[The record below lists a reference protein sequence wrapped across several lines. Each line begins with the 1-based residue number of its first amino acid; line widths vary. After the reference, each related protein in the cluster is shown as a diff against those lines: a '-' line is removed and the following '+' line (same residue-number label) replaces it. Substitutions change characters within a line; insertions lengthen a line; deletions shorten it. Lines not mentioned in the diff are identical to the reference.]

1 MAACAYYLAYLA
13 AGVFCVRCLLPW
25 QAKINRIWL
34 GLCFGTLLMMWL
46 PALVAFVDAFSV
58 RGHLL
63 ALLLLALV
71 CLAAYIFRSRHAVRK
86 TDKDDK
92 RFLIYALPVV
102 ILLGALMAYLQYTH
116 TIRAASDGSLWVGQ
130 ATYGDLNMHLSFIT
144 SSVNARFPLDYALMT
159 GQRLSYPFLMDT
171 FSGSLYLLGMSLQ
184 MSVILPGT
192 LFTMLVVY
200 GYMALARQI
209 VSSNK
214 VVLLSALFVF
224 INGGL
229 GFLYTFDMSFGNLFS
244 GRPEFMERLD
254 TVMNGFYQTP
264 TNMPELNLRWSN
276 LIADLLLP
284 QRTFLGGWLI
294 VIPCIFLLF
303 TAFAPEKQRYMD
315 ELDSGTKARQMVF
328 AGIMAGLLPLLHT
341 HSFLALGLISVG
353 WVTYDLVRGRKKLY
367 RTGRPWLFFL
377 VVTLILSLPQLMGF
391 TFRQVGEGSHFLSFH
406 FNWVNAEA
414 GGLKDGYLWFYIKNI
429 GIPFVLLVLALF
441 EKNKT
446 WRFVACGAFVVFIL
460 AEFVQ
465 LTPNEY
471 DNNKL
476 FYIWYL
482 LMAAVAADYG
492 ALVYRRMRAMPS
504 RRLIAAGVVA
514 VSAFSGSLS
523 IAREC
528 VSNYQD
534 FDSEMVAAA
543 DYARANM
550 TGEDVVITGREHI
563 NPIVSLAGKRI
574 VYGSSLYL
582 YWHGLV
588 DDERE
593 RDVTRFFESPEESLE
608 VIKRYSVDYVYVGP
622 YERSDYNIDEGAI
635 AEMYP
640 CVFESESGSVRIYK
654 VTGGEEA
661 AAEDEG

>member
-1 MAACAYYLAYLA
+1 MAACAYYLVYLA

-25 QAKINRIWL
+25 QAKINRVWL
-34 GLCFGTLLMMWL
+34 GMCFGTLLMMWL
-46 PALVAFVDAFSV
+46 PALVAFADAFSV
-58 RGHLL
+58 RGHLIAL
-63 ALLLLALV
+63 ALLALV
-71 CLAAYIFRSRHAVRK
+71 TLAAYLFRSRRPARGVSAE
-86 TDKDDK
+86 DKK
-92 RFLIYALPVV
+92 FLCCALPVV
-102 ILLGALMAYLQYTH
+102 FLIGVLMAYLQYTH
-116 TIRAASDGSLWVGQ
+116 TLRVADDGSLWVGQ

-144 SSVNARFPLDYALMT
+144 SSVDAHFPMDYALMA

-171 FSGSLYLLGMSLQ
+171 FSGSLYLMGMSLQ

-214 VVLLSALFVF
+214 AVLLAALFVF

-229 GFLYTFDMSFGNLFS
+229 GFLYTFDMSFSGVFS
-244 GRPEFMERLD
+244 GDPEFMDRIS
-254 TVMNGFYQTP
+254 TVMNGWYQTP

-303 TAFAPEKQRYMD
+303 TAFAPEKQRNMD
-315 ELDSGTKARQMVF
+315 ELDRGTKARQMIF
-328 AGIMAGLLPLLHT
+328 TGIMAGLLPMLHT

-353 WVTYDLVRGRKKLY
+353 WVAYDLVRGRKTIY
-367 RTGRPWLFFL
+367 ETGRPWLFFL
-377 VVTLILSLPQLMGF
+377 IVTLVLALPQLLGF
-391 TFRQVGEGSHFLSFH
+391 TFRQVGEGSNFLSFR
-406 FNWVNAEA
+406 FNWVNSET

-446 WRFVACGAFVVFIL
+446 WRFVASGAFVVFLL

-482 LMAAVAADYG
+482 LMAAVAAGYG
-492 ALVYRRMRAMPS
+492 ATVYRRMRAMPS
-504 RRLIAAGVVA
+504 RRVIAAGVIA
-514 VSAFSGSLS
+514 VSALSGSLS

-528 VSNYQD
+528 VGNYQD
-534 FDSEMVAAA
+534 FGANMVAAA
-543 DYARANM
+543 EYAKENM
-550 TGEDVVITGREHI
+550 TNEDVVLTGREHI
-563 NPIVSLAGKRI
+563 NPIVSLAGKKI

-588 DDERE
+588 DNDRE
-593 RDVTRFFESPEESLE
+593 FDLKDFYEAPADNLDVIE
-608 VIKRYSVDYVYVGP
+608 RYSIDYIYIGP
-622 YERSDYNIDEGAI
+622 YERSDYYVDEETISA
-635 AEMYP
+635 MYP
-640 CVFESESGSVRIYK
+640 CVFESEDGSIRIYK
-654 VTGGEEA
+654 VAEKD
-661 AAEDEG
+661 AAEALE